1 MREIQKA
8 GSPTAAARPART
20 VINRRRVRDTWR
32 DRKSGGERKLG
43 PIWLCEARTRDQPMD
58 IYNAWFDLKPGV
70 SDVEFADRLKT
81 YVKSLKNDGR
91 MQGWGLM
98 RRKLGLSAAPVGEF
112 HLMMEFSDL
121 AQLDSAFNRVGSRRE
136 PIEGVH
142 FGVNSQVQ
150 NVQFALYRDFPDS
163 IRHRGDEKF

>member
-1 MREIQKA
+1 MVA
-8 GSPTAAARPART
+8 GGNIARS
-20 VINRRRVRDTWR
+20 V
-32 DRKSGGERKLG
+32 
-43 PIWLCEARTRDQPMD
+43 MD
-58 IYNAWFDLKPGV
+58 IYNAWFDLKAGV

-81 YVKSLKNDGR
+81 YMDALKNDGL
-91 MQGWGLM
+91 MQDWRLT

-142 FGVNSQVQ
+142 FGVNSLAQ
-150 NVQFALYRDFPDS
+150 NVQFALYRDFPDP